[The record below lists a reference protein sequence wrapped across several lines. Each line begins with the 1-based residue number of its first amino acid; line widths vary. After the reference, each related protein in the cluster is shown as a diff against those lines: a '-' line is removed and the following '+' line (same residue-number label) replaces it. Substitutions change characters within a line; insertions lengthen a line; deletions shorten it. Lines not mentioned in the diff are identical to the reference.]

1 MRVKSNKAL
10 RSVRLARRASLS
22 PVAAPAA
29 TSFPRR
35 PWLRVGAANGVAA
48 AVAGILWGTGGTAY
62 AQQAAPAEPTGA
74 LQEVVVTATA
84 QAVKKLDAS
93 YNIVSASQQD
103 IAMANP
109 GSAAEIYKLSP
120 GVWPESSGGQTGVNI
135 DVAGF
140 PNGGGDSPYFTTMIQ
155 GSPVYGSP
163 FLSFMDNSSMV
174 RMDDTVERIEIVQ
187 GGTSAIFGPG
197 QEGATANFILRT
209 GKEKS
214 EGSLGVTYG
223 NEGLYRV
230 DTFQG
235 GKLTEGWYGSIG
247 GFYRTSEGIRDPQY
261 LSDIGGQL
269 TVTLKHDL
277 DNGSILFWARTMHD
291 HNQWVADFPYLAQNG
306 NISTYPGFD
315 QLNSTW
321 NSKQLQNFL
330 IPNPACNCLQN
341 DDISSGR
348 GGDLSYFGSELK
360 ESFGNGWSISNNFM
374 FDGGYVNTHA
384 MINNGNPQT
393 LSTFVAGLQSGTL
406 TPAGLT
412 AAQVQATFPS
422 GAVVDPNQSVIAQ
435 QVWAVYKKL
444 TSLTDEFRVIK
455 DMGNGN
461 TLTFGVYA
469 NRYTMND
476 NWSLGANALNTNV
489 PNAAPIILTA
499 TSGGNIYHVSSPQGI
514 YTANGGYQILQN
526 GRATQVAT
534 YLSDSWKIDRWLLDA
549 SVRLAHISLSQ
560 ETTNLSPV
568 QMGTQFDLW
577 DNAVELPNG
586 TRSHGHSNNTM
597 PTFSGGAN
605 YEFNDNMSVYGR
617 VNNGHSFDVFDDVR
631 CQVYNG
637 GDSCPSRVPMST
649 VQNYEGGF
657 KVQNRWTYID
667 ASVYDKEFSGLAYT
681 PRDINGVAIGPT
693 STYGSTAKGVR
704 VVGSVNLFAT
714 SDNQALST
722 FKITVNGIYEKGHY
736 KDFQG
741 CQSYLDINNVR
752 QCGNINGVQL
762 ARLPKFQVRV
772 TPSDTQTMSW
782 GTLTEQVTY
791 EHIGEHYQDNTGLL
805 PLHPYYDLGAGIDA
819 RIGDNWEIR
828 LLGSNLTN
836 QIGLTEG
843 NARFGGNTVQNSV
856 GMGRS
861 ILGREV
867 NVTAKYIW

>member
-10 RSVRLARRASLS
+10 RRSARLARRAPNS
-22 PVAAPAA
+22 PVVALYAA

-35 PWLRVGAANGVAA
+35 PWLRVGAANGVAV
-48 AVAGILWGTGGTAY
+48 AVAGILYGSGGTAY
-62 AQQAAPAEPTGA
+62 AQQAAPAEPPGA

-135 DVAGF
+135 DIAGF

-230 DTFQG
+230 DLFQG

-269 TVTLKHDL
+269 TATLKHDL
-277 DNGSILFWARTMHD
+277 DNGSVMFWARTMHD
-291 HNQWVADFPYLAQNG
+291 HNQWVADFPYVAQNG
-306 NISTYPGFD
+306 DISLYPGFD

-330 IPNPACNCLQN
+330 IPNPACNCLTN

-360 ESFGNGWSISNNFM
+360 EAFGNGWSISNNFM

-384 MINNGNPQT
+384 MINNGNPQM
-393 LSTFVAGLQSGTL
+393 LSDFVAGLSSL
-406 TPAGLT
+406 APAGLT

-422 GAVVDPNQSVIAQ
+422 GAVVPNQSVIAQ

-499 TSGGNIYHVSSPQGI
+499 TSGGNVYHVSSPQGI
-514 YTANGGYQILQN
+514 YTANGGYQILQDGN
-526 GRATQVAT
+526 ATQVAT

-560 ETTNLSPV
+560 ETSNLKPV
-568 QMGTQFDLW
+568 RMGTQFDLW
-577 DNAVELPNG
+577 DNAVELPDG
-586 TRSHGHSNNTM
+586 TFSHGSANNTM
-597 PTFSGGAN
+597 PTFSGGVN

-631 CQVYNG
+631 CQFYNTSN
-637 GDSCPSRVPMST
+637 SCPSRVPMST
-649 VQNYEGGF
+649 VLNYEGGF

-681 PRDINGVAIGPT
+681 PRDIFGVAIGQAT
-693 STYGSTAKGVR
+693 TYGSSARGLR
-704 VVGSVNLFAT
+704 VVGSVNPFAT
-714 SDNQALST
+714 SDNQAVSGL
-722 FKITVNGIYEKGHY
+722 KITVNGIYEKGHY

-741 CQSYLDINNVR
+741 CKSYIDINNVR

-772 TPSDTQTMSW
+772 TPSAMQTMSW
-782 GTLTEQVTY
+782 GTLIEQVSY
-791 EHIGEHYQDNTGLL
+791 EHIGEHYQDETGLL

-819 RIGDNWEIR
+819 RIGDNWEVR

-867 NVTAKYIW
+867 NVAAKYIW